1 MSSLLL
7 APHISEKAIALAETG
22 TYVFEV
28 PTASNKIEVA
38 KAVEQAFSVQ
48 VVSVNMLI
56 TKGKTVQWR
65 QRRGK
70 RTPGVQ
76 SDLKKA
82 MVRLKAGQ
90 KIALFEE
97 GAK

>member
-1 MSSLLL
+1 MSPVILT
-7 APHISEKAIALAETG
+7 PHISEKAIALAEG
-22 TYVFEV
+22 GSYVFEV
-28 PTASNKIEVA
+28 PTNTNKIEVA
-38 KAVEQAFSVQ
+38 KAVEAVFNVK

-56 TKGKTVQWR
+56 TKGKTVQAR

-70 RTPGVQ
+70 RTPGVR

-90 KIALFEE
+90 TIALFDE
-97 GAK
+97 GGK